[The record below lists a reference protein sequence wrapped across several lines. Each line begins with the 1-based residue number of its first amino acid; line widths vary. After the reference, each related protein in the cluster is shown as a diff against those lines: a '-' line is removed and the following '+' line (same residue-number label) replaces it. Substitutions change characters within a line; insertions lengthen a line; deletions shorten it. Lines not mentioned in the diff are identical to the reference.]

1 MTGLRWSE
9 EVRQAW
15 KERELTRYKPAGDVG
30 QSEAIAAQLEQV
42 PASARITLPWPPS
55 GNHGT
60 RHAGGAHYL
69 TREHVDYRGK
79 VLELVTGMRQRPPQ
93 GRLRVTAHF
102 AVPDKRR
109 RDLDNVWK
117 VASDA
122 LQHAGLIWDDSAI
135 DELHLYRTPVVKGG
149 AVNVLIESLA

>member
-1 MTGLRWSE
+1 MTGLRWNPATYA
-9 EVRQAW
+9 AW
-15 KERELTRYKPAGDVG
+15 REREAKRSGDLGMAEALHVELVQPA
-30 QSEAIAAQLEQV
+30 
-42 PASARITLPWPPS
+42 ASARIVLPWPPS

-69 TREHVDYRGK
+69 TREHIDYRAK
-79 VLELVTGMRQRPPQ
+79 VLELVTGMRQRPPL